1 MTVHVD
7 YTGQL
12 RTAAGCG
19 ELTVEL
25 EAGTTLGGLLARLAA
40 DTPALAGHLLMDDGG
55 VQPSLLLV
63 VNGAAVTGS
72 HGAEDVIL
80 GNGDRVSLM
89 PPVAGG

>member
-1 MTVHVD
+1 MTVHVE

-19 ELTVEL
+19 ELTVHL
-25 EAGTTLGGLLARLAA
+25 EQETTLGGLLARLAT
-40 DTPALAGHLLMDDGG
+40 DTPALTRHLFLQDGG

-63 VNGAAVTGS
+63 VNGAAVTASQG
-72 HGAEDVIL
+72 GEDVIL
-80 GNGDRVSLM
+80 SDGSRVSLM